1 MSALE
6 DHVNSCLTLDPQ
18 RYVKKSV
25 KRRSIA
31 KETLTWKRPANSFL
45 KWGDG
50 HGSQDVDMLTA
61 AADLIQQ
68 AGKTKR
74 KIYTHVL
81 FLIAPA
87 LGVLALGLTYSWNF
101 YGFALYEHMETVLM
115 SITMVFQATFL
126 ASIVLIGEDKIYLK
140 IVDLVFIVLNAVSD
154 WYWISKNLFG
164 NFRQF
169 DLIMYSLLSV
179 YMILR
184 LWSRSLCDID
194 CLNSQHSA
202 IRSGPVVYEKFHFVW
217 SCRSAEL
224 IAQVFPDL
232 SSLWDELVKSWG
244 QEEAAKRCEIKIHC
258 TDLDRERCQKLVNAI
273 QDSNL
278 YKHDCL
284 KFGKPFLLGILE
296 ETSMEI
302 LSSDLP
308 ATQTLFAFCGSEVIA
323 KELKAAKV
331 LKDLVLSMTGH
342 VSHTTDLV
350 IQTYGSTPS
359 GSSKGRED
367 RFLEPPAPHP
377 FNVRPAT
384 TDDVIDLSNDDRRKT
399 RLARLNSAFSRS
411 NSKMEVDKNATYIA
425 DDASSH
431 GSHVSFDDSYISSE
445 DDDIEMG
452 EETDIVLQSPP
463 STYEVFDD
471 DGVAETSEVPMN
483 IENKI
488 VCYDLGANLANSKI
502 PPRPKQSKINSKRE
516 MKKSSSEKKSIKCL
530 NVETT
535 EQSNNPQESIA
546 QPEVE
551 C

>member
-31 KETLTWKRPANSFL
+31 KESLTWKRPANSFL

-68 AGKTKR
+68 AGRTKR

-87 LGVLALGLTYSWNF
+87 LGVLVLGLTYSWNF

-377 FNVRPAT
+377 FNVLPAT

-445 DDDIEMG
+445 DDDIEVG
-452 EETDIVLQSPP
+452 EETYIVLQSPP

-471 DGVAETSEVPMN
+471 DGVGETSEVPMN
-483 IENKI
+483 IENKN

-546 QPEVE
+546 QPEEE

>member
-6 DHVNSCLTLDPQ
+6 DHVNACLTLDPK

-31 KETLTWKRPANSFL
+31 KESLTTKRPANSFL

-50 HGSQDVDMLTA
+50 HVSKDVDMLTA

-115 SITMVFQATFL
+115 SMTIMFQATFL

-140 IVDLVFIVLNAVSD
+140 IVDLVFIALNTVSD

-258 TDLDRERCQKLVNAI
+258 TDLDRERCQKLVDTI

-278 YKHDCL
+278 FKHDCL

-296 ETSMEI
+296 KASMEN

-331 LKDLVLSMTGH
+331 LRDLVLSMTGH

-359 GSSKGRED
+359 GSTKGRND
-367 RFLEPPAPHP
+367 RFLEPPASHP
-377 FNVRPAT
+377 FNVRPAST
-384 TDDVIDLSNDDRRKT
+384 EDVIDLSNDDRRTT
-399 RLARLNSAFSRS
+399 RLARLDSAFSRS
-411 NSKMEVDKNATYIA
+411 NSKMDIEKKLTNAA
-425 DDASSH
+425 DD
-431 GSHVSFDDSYISSE
+431 VSFEDSYISSD

-452 EETDIVLQSPP
+452 EETESVLQS
-463 STYEVFDD
+463 STPAYEVFDD
-471 DGVAETSEVPMN
+471 DGIAETSEAPMS
-483 IENKI
+483 IDNKE
-488 VCYDLGANLANSKI
+488 VCYDLGVNLANAKS
-502 PPRPKQSKINSKRE
+502 PSRPKQSKINSK
-516 MKKSSSEKKSIKCL
+516 KNSSEKKSIKHL

-535 EQSNNPQESIA
+535 EESNNPQESIV
-546 QPEVE
+546 QPEEE

>member
-25 KRRSIA
+25 KRSSIA
-31 KETLTWKRPANSFL
+31 KESLTWKRPANSFL

-126 ASIVLIGEDKIYLK
+126 ASMVLIGEDKIYLK
-140 IVDLVFIVLNAVSD
+140 IVNLVFIVLNAVSD

-244 QEEAAKRCEIKIHC
+244 
-258 TDLDRERCQKLVNAI
+258 
-273 QDSNL
+273 
-278 YKHDCL
+278 
-284 KFGKPFLLGILE
+284 
-296 ETSMEI
+296 
-302 LSSDLP
+302 
-308 ATQTLFAFCGSEVIA
+308 
-323 KELKAAKV
+323 
-331 LKDLVLSMTGH
+331 
-342 VSHTTDLV
+342 
-350 IQTYGSTPS
+350 
-359 GSSKGRED
+359 
-367 RFLEPPAPHP
+367 
-377 FNVRPAT
+377 
-384 TDDVIDLSNDDRRKT
+384 
-399 RLARLNSAFSRS
+399 
-411 NSKMEVDKNATYIA
+411 
-425 DDASSH
+425 
-431 GSHVSFDDSYISSE
+431 
-445 DDDIEMG
+445 
-452 EETDIVLQSPP
+452 
-463 STYEVFDD
+463 
-471 DGVAETSEVPMN
+471 
-483 IENKI
+483 
-488 VCYDLGANLANSKI
+488 
-502 PPRPKQSKINSKRE
+502 
-516 MKKSSSEKKSIKCL
+516 
-530 NVETT
+530 
-535 EQSNNPQESIA
+535 
-546 QPEVE
+546 
-551 C
+551 